1 MKELLTV
8 ILQELSLFFPC
19 HNEAENIDALVAD
32 ALAALPT
39 LANAYEIIIVDDGS
53 RDDTAK
59 VAEQMTQRYGEV
71 VRLVRHDVNRGYGAA
86 LRSGFAAARYNFL
99 AYTDGDRQFR
109 VADLARL
116 VASAETTRSS
126 VVIGYRLA
134 RADPPL
140 RLIYAAI
147 YRVANRIWFGLRVRD
162 VDCAAKLFRRDALRG
177 ISVHSD
183 GAFFSAELLIRLRLA
198 SVTISEVGIPHYPRT
213 AGSPT
218 GARLPVIARAVRDFW
233 SLRIGLWINR
243 SRALARGRAL
253 LND

>member
-1 MKELLTV
+1 MP
-8 ILQELSLFFPC
+8 LQELSLFFPC
-19 HNEAENIDALVAD
+19 HNEAENLEALVAD
-32 ALAALPT
+32 ALAALPA
-39 LANAYEIIIVDDGS
+39 LAATYEVILVDDGS
-53 RDDTAK
+53 RDDTAG
-59 VAEQMTQRYGEV
+59 VAERLVQRHGGA
-71 VRLVRHDVNRGYGAA
+71 VRLVRHDVNRGYGGA
-86 LRSGFAAARYNFL
+86 LRSGFAAARYQYL

-116 VASAETTRSS
+116 VAGAETTGAP
-126 VVIGYRLA
+126 VVIGYRLR

-140 RLIYAAI
+140 RLIYATL

-198 SVTISEVGIPHYPRT
+198 GVAISEVGVPHYPRT

-218 GARLPVIARAVRDFW
+218 GARLSVITRAVRDFW
-233 SLRIGLWINR
+233 SLRIGLWLNR
-243 SRALARGRAL
+243 SRALSRGRAL
-253 LND
+253 LKD